1 MTYTRFDAVEEA
13 FMRPPVEAVPPAS
26 ATSEYFGCNVFNRKN
41 MRKYL
46 SADTRQKVYESIE
59 QGVTLQ
65 RDVAEQVAAGMK
77 RWAMDMG
84 ATHYTHWFQPLTGG
98 TAEKHDS
105 FAEPY
110 GKGES
115 IEEFTGK
122 LLCQQEPD
130 ASSFPSGGLRNTFE
144 ARGYTAWDPSSPAF
158 VLGDT
163 LCIPTVFISYT
174 GEALDY
180 KAPLLKSET
189 AVAKATAEV
198 LKYFGI
204 RDDPVHSNLG
214 WEQEYFLVD
223 AALYALRP
231 DIIMA
236 ERTLVGHNSAR
247 NQQLED
253 HYFGCIPDRV
263 LEFMKD
269 LEFGAYKLGI
279 PIKTRHNEVAPNQ
292 FEIAPVFE
300 QANLAID
307 HNLELMA
314 LMKTTAE
321 RHGFKVLLHE
331 KPFAGINGSG
341 KHCNWSLGTE
351 SGIGLMSPGKSNKE
365 NLRFLVFM
373 ANVLKAVYD
382 NNALLKASVMTAS
395 NAHRL
400 GANEAPPAIISCFLG
415 TQVSDAFKELLNSKD
430 MVKIKGKSKYSL
442 GIPQV
447 PELLIDNTDRN
458 RTSPFAF
465 TGNRFEFRA
474 VGSSANCASAVTVL
488 NTIVAY
494 QLTQFKEAVD
504 KRIAAGATV
513 TQALLEETK
522 ETYRKCQKVC
532 FDGNGYSDEW
542 KAEAKKRGLDCE
554 TSAPLCY
561 DAYTSKQSLNVY
573 KEAGVM
579 SEVEMK
585 ARTEICWEIY
595 SKKIEIEARVLADLT
610 ANHILPVATRYQSV
624 LLDNVSKMKEIFT
637 VKKEFDQ
644 VAESEI
650 HIIKD
655 IAMHC
660 SEARTMAEKMEKEC
674 DALDQLEDE
683 RAKAIGYHDKITVYL
698 EEIRQHVDALEMIV
712 DDEMWPLPKYRELLF
727 IR

>member
-105 FAEPY
+105 FEEPY

-204 RDDPVHSNLG
+204 RDDPVYSYLG

-415 TQVSDAFKELLNSKD
+415 TQVSGAFKELLNSKD

-573 KEAGVM
+573 KETGVM
-579 SEVEMK
+579 SDVEMK

>member
-1 MTYTRFDAVEEA
+1 
-13 FMRPPVEAVPPAS
+13 
-26 ATSEYFGCNVFNRKN
+26 
-41 MRKYL
+41 
-46 SADTRQKVYESIE
+46 
-59 QGVTLQ
+59 
-65 RDVAEQVAAGMK
+65 
-77 RWAMDMG
+77 
-84 ATHYTHWFQPLTGG
+84 
-98 TAEKHDS
+98 
-105 FAEPY
+105 
-110 GKGES
+110 
-115 IEEFTGK
+115 
-122 LLCQQEPD
+122 
-130 ASSFPSGGLRNTFE
+130 
-144 ARGYTAWDPSSPAF
+144 
-158 VLGDT
+158 
-163 LCIPTVFISYT
+163 
-174 GEALDY
+174 
-180 KAPLLKSET
+180 
-189 AVAKATAEV
+189 
-198 LKYFGI
+198 
-204 RDDPVHSNLG
+204 
-214 WEQEYFLVD
+214 
-223 AALYALRP
+223 
-231 DIIMA
+231 MA

-415 TQVSDAFKELLNSKD
+415 TQVSGAFKELLNSKD

-561 DAYTSKQSLNVY
+561 DAHMSKQSLNVY
-573 KEAGVM
+573 KETGVM
-579 SEVEMK
+579 SDVEMK

-660 SEARTMAEKMEKEC
+660 SEVRTMAEKMEKEC

>member
-46 SADTRQKVYESIE
+46 SADTRHKVYESIE

-204 RDDPVHSNLG
+204 RDDPVYSYLG

-415 TQVSDAFKELLNSKD
+415 TQVSGAFKELLNSKD

>member
-204 RDDPVHSNLG
+204 RDDPVYSYLG

-223 AALYALRP
+223 AALSALRP

-236 ERTLVGHNSAR
+236 ERTRVGHNSAR

-415 TQVSDAFKELLNSKD
+415 TQVSGAFKELLNSKD

-504 KRIAAGATV
+504 KRIAAGEAV

-561 DAYTSKQSLNVY
+561 DAYMSKQSLNVY
-573 KEAGVM
+573 KETGVM

>member
-189 AVAKATAEV
+189 AVAMATAEV

-204 RDDPVHSNLG
+204 RDDPVYSYLG

-415 TQVSDAFKELLNSKD
+415 TQVSGAFKELLNSKD

-561 DAYTSKQSLNVY
+561 DAYMSKQSLNVY
-573 KEAGVM
+573 KETGVM
-579 SEVEMK
+579 SDVEMK